1 MRASGGGRPLKCD
14 QFPEMVA
21 ILEFA
26 FGERDKIEFSGG
38 GMKCH
43 SRLTEG
49 TLYRA
54 ADNATTMKAARELL
68 LASAPKD
75 FNISLSTCYNYTVN
89 FKSGTHAAQQHH
101 EGKDI
106 NAAISL
112 QPIPRIA
119 VHQMSLNIHWTS
131 ANVNYSLDNAAAN
144 PNTHLVDSKD
154 AKAVVLGD
162 VRPVQLPGKS
172 WKKTEYPDHD

>member
-1 MRASGGGRPLKCD
+1 MESHR
-14 QFPEMVA
+14 
-21 ILEFA
+21 
-26 FGERDKIEFSGG
+26 
-38 GMKCH
+38 
-43 SRLTEG
+43 RLTEG

-75 FNISLSTCYNYTVN
+75 VLQYQLVN
-89 FKSGTHAAQQHH
+89 MLQLHHELQIWNPCKAQQHH

-112 QPIPRIA
+112 QPIPRIG

-154 AKAVVLGD
+154 AK
-162 VRPVQLPGKS
+162 P
-172 WKKTEYPDHD
+172 